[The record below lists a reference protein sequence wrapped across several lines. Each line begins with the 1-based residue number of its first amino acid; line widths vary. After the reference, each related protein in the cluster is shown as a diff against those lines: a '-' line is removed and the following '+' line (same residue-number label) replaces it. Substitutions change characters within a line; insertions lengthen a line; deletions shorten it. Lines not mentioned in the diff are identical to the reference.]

1 MTNNIEKL
9 KVLHIVSSLQI
20 GGAERFVLDL
30 CQIQQSKG
38 MKASIMSFGSNSDP
52 LKLVCDDLDILVF
65 TVEGNRLQKWLKIYN
80 IVKGF
85 DVIHFHSPYPL
96 KLMSILL
103 PLFKQKRVVYTR
115 HGADPL
121 SGRSWK
127 ALHRLVQKYIDD
139 ITFVS
144 QEGADIFENNH
155 GWLDK
160 PKRVIDNGV
169 NLSSVR
175 ADRAAS
181 KLLRLGSVGRMVD
194 LKNQISLLQAVA
206 MLPLDEQKTLEI
218 NFYGDG
224 PCMAELKLFND
235 RNLENVA
242 VNFHGM
248 VQDRNV
254 IYSSFDAL
262 IVTSET
268 EGLSLAIIEAMAY
281 GCVVIASNVGGNPKL
296 VEHNTNGW
304 LFDYNDT
311 DSLAKYLQTL
321 NKDRSLIS
329 SFGTEGRKKI
339 ELQFSLDNTA
349 QKYTDIYSNTLI

>member
-1 MTNNIEKL
+1 
-9 KVLHIVSSLQI
+9 
-20 GGAERFVLDL
+20 
-30 CQIQQSKG
+30 
-38 MKASIMSFGSNSDP
+38 
-52 LKLVCDDLDILVF
+52 
-65 TVEGNRLQKWLKIYN
+65 
-80 IVKGF
+80 
-85 DVIHFHSPYPL
+85 
-96 KLMSILL
+96 
-103 PLFKQKRVVYTR
+103 
-115 HGADPL
+115 
-121 SGRSWK
+121 
-127 ALHRLVQKYIDD
+127 
-139 ITFVS
+139 
-144 QEGADIFENNH
+144 
-155 GWLDK
+155 
-160 PKRVIDNGV
+160 
-169 NLSSVR
+169 
-175 ADRAAS
+175 
-181 KLLRLGSVGRMVD
+181 
-194 LKNQISLLQAVA
+194 